1 MIYLVTIFPFIF
13 CFQKQLSIF
22 EAKKLVWQPKIDTK
36 IKTVLKTQFVKE
48 IDNMQKTVFKLFS
61 F

>member
-13 CFQKQLSIF
+13 CFKKQLYIF